1 MGKNKVTTLLVACM
15 MIMLCT
21 ATIVGGTYA
30 LWSDSITTENHLAAG
45 RLDVTLQRTALKKH
59 MLGAN
64 GAMDDVTDN
73 VAATINS
80 NTNFFGIQDGE
91 LVVPT
96 SVYQAKLKLE
106 NSGSVAVNYSVTIT
120 VDEDSDTALAQQL
133 KALAQQLKV
142 YIGTDNAQGEPVYG
156 EGHALANASEIET
169 PAGSL
174 NAGSATE
181 FWVKVEFVNVTD
193 TAHND
198 AQGQNV
204 SFDLLVNA
212 IQKVD

>member
-45 RLDVTLQRTALKKH
+45 RLEVTLQRTALKKH
-59 MLGAN
+59 MLGDN
-64 GAMDDVTDN
+64 GVMADVDDN
-73 VAATINS
+73 VAAAINS

-96 SVYQAKLKLE
+96 SVYQAKLKLA

-120 VDEDSDTALAQQL
+120 VDEDSDA
-133 KALAQQLKV
+133 ALAQQLKV
-142 YIGTDNAQGEPVYG
+142 YIGTVDGQGEPVYD
-156 EGHALANASEIET
+156 EGHALANASEIEI

-193 TAHND
+193 TTHND

>member
-1 MGKNKVTTLLVACM
+1 MGKNKVTTLLVACV

-45 RLDVTLQRTALKKH
+45 RLDVTLQRTALRKH

-64 GAMDDVTDN
+64 GVMTDDNSD
-73 VAATINS
+73 VAATITND
-80 NTNFFGIQDGE
+80 TNFFGIGEGE

-96 SVYQAKLKLE
+96 SVYQAKLKLA
-106 NSGSVAVNYSVTIT
+106 NDGSVAVNYSVTIT
-120 VDEDSDTALAQQL
+120 VDAGIDTALAE
-133 KALAQQLKV
+133 QLKV
-142 YIGTDNAQGEPVYG
+142 YIGTVDAQGEPVYD
-156 EGHALANASEIET
+156 EGYALADADEIKI

-174 NAGSATE
+174 NAGANTE

-193 TAHND
+193 KATHNA
-198 AQGQNV
+198 AQGESV
-204 SFDLLVNA
+204 SFDLVVNA